1 MILDVPDNPAYT
13 VFTHITPAY
22 KFYSK
27 TGHCTIKLTWT
38 KTLVSL
44 IPVYTTIIWNVSWH
58 GIHLIKHEDKW
69 FYTAYSAVPVVQFS
83 NSAVNAA
90 NTSKKHI
97 CSTGLHLSYHLS
109 ENL

>member
-1 MILDVPDNPAYT
+1 MILDVPDNRTST

-22 KFYSK
+22 KFCSK

-44 IPVYTTIIWNVSWH
+44 IPVYTTVIWNMPWH
-58 GIHLIKHEDKW
+58 GIHLMKHEDKW

-83 NSAVNAA
+83 SSAVNAA
-90 NTSKKHI
+90 NTSEKHI
-97 CSTGLHLSYHLS
+97 CSTGLHLTYHLS